1 VKQDATFQ
9 PCCTLQI
16 QGRAALEEFRE
27 ATVLSPPSAVR
38 LFPAQHSGNRNPRPT
53 NPILAVA
60 VYPHGRRELPMSDGC
75 AASRSSHFAADRA
88 RTRAAKGKPLSGTI
102 MTRRESA
109 GGHVLLR
116 EKA

>member
-1 VKQDATFQ
+1 MKQDATFQ

-16 QGRAALEEFRE
+16 QGTAAPEEFRE
-27 ATVLSPPSAVR
+27 ATVLSPPSAVP

-53 NPILAVA
+53 DPILAVA
-60 VYPHGRRELPMSDGC
+60 VYTGHGPMSDGC
-75 AASRSSHFAADRA
+75 A
-88 RTRAAKGKPLSGTI
+88 LTI

-109 GGHVLLR
+109 AGPVLLR